1 MLRESH
7 PHPNG
12 RFWGT
17 LMGVVAPSRQWVRD
31 DGGLDE
37 SLHQRAREA
46 LDTLGFTVRYANNA
60 FDNDRRYAGTVEA
73 RVAGLVGMLS
83 PEQGRSP
90 SLVMALRGGA
100 GAAQLLP
107 YLPWTTWQRR
117 YEEGD
122 FPVLMGFSDFTALN
136 LALLS
141 RGIVSWQGP
150 TLRDLINPDPLTLEA
165 LAMALGK
172 TPWKVTFTNESVSP
186 TLAPASMTLE
196 GRLWGGNLTVLTSLM
211 GTPYFPDAKALA
223 GGILFIEDV
232 GEPAYRIDR
241 MLTQLALSGILATQQ
256 AVILGDFQG
265 ANRAQTWPE
274 DLTLESVMNDWVHRT
289 GVPVMRGL
297 PFGHIH
303 AKTALPVGE
312 WVRLTY
318 HAPHV
323 TLEACYAHL
332 REEQRE
338 R

>member
-7 PHPNG
+7 PQDNG

-17 LMGVVAPSRQWVRD
+17 LMGIVAPSRQWVRD

-60 FDNDRRYAGTVEA
+60 FDNDRRYAGTLEA

-90 SLVMALRGGA
+90 ALVMALRGGA
-100 GAAQLLP
+100 GAAQLLEH
-107 YLPWTTWQRR
+107 LPWATWQRR
-117 YEEGD
+117 YEAGD

-172 TPWKVTFTNESVSP
+172 TPWQV
-186 TLAPASMTLE
+186 TLE

-265 ANRAQTWPE
+265 ADRAQTWPE
-274 DLTLESVMNDWVHRT
+274 DLTLESVINDWALRT
-289 GVPVMRGL
+289 GVRFLRGL

-303 AKTALPVGE
+303 AKTALLVGE

-323 TLEACYAHL
+323 TLERVTHA
-332 REEQRE
+332 
-338 R
+338 